1 MPLPRRRLVLVLAA
15 LAAVGLVAVVLAFVG
30 GSYARGRVL
39 PAAQEKLG
47 RPVAAA
53 DISVGFGRVVLA
65 DVVVSGPADPPDAPL
80 VRAPRVEV
88 SFELLPALAGRV
100 RVREIVVERA
110 RVTLRRYA
118 DGRDNFRDVVDHLR
132 GRGGPGGPA
141 GAARASVTLRQGA
154 LDAADEIRGVALRA
168 GTLDA
173 VLPPT
178 GPARVTLG
186 TVRAEAAGPAVAAER
201 LTATVPRS
209 ALGPERTFP
218 TVEVVGGS
226 VAPLHSLA
234 LTGIRGT
241 ARPTGTPGRVAVD
254 LRGGYGG
261 VAEELWTATGE
272 VVPAERRG
280 ALDITAARFTLDKL
294 RPILKDTP
302 IIEPAGTSIDAS
314 LKVTYADGALR
325 FDGGLR
331 VSGLSLFHPR
341 LGPAPVKRLDALAQV
356 RGAFMPGERHLKLDE
371 AAVTFRNVRLFASG
385 EAYQIGAKTAR
396 YEARLQVPPV
406 PCDVALGALPEEL
419 TPALK
424 GFRLAG
430 TFKLDLRTKIDMADL
445 DRTEL
450 QGEVGIRGCQVLEA
464 PPQASKI
471 AGGFTH
477 RVEVG
482 GREISFFVGP
492 DNPSFV
498 PYADISPAVYAALT
512 TTEDGGFFHHRGFIP
527 AGFRPALVR
536 NLKQGAFSL
545 GASTITMQMVKNALL
560 GKEKTLAR
568 KLQELF
574 LTWYVES
581 RLTKERIMEVYLNVI
596 EFGPFLYGIGPAA
609 RRYFGKPA
617 ATLTALEAAFFAS
630 ILPSPKRRYVQYC
643 KGALTPDW
651 DKYVRRILAKMH
663 ERGRITDE
671 EHEVYQVAELKFSR
685 DEFPGE
691 KECYG
696 QIAAAKSTVGAR
708 RVPGLVDDD
717 EPDVKPL
724 EGAEGAKATLL
735 PRRTRRLKV
744 PGDDPGADTGDDTP
758 PPPTKR
764 VRRVKG
770 TGARPAPGIEAIGD
784 LPRRTIPEPE
794 PVPPPRPVPPAK
806 PIPPAKPATPPTPP

>member
-1 MPLPRRRLVLVLAA
+1 MPRSRRRLALLLVA
-15 LAAVGLVAVVLAFVG
+15 LAVVGVVAVVLAFVG

-53 DISVGFGRVVLA
+53 DISVGLGRVILS
-65 DVVVSGPADPPDAPL
+65 DVVVSDPADPPDAPL

-88 SFELLPALAGRV
+88 HFELLPALAGRV
-100 RVREIVVERA
+100 RVREVVVERA
-110 RVTLRRYA
+110 RLTLRRYA
-118 DGRDNFRDVVDHLR
+118 DGRDNFRGVLDRLR
-132 GRGGPGGPA
+132 GRGGSGGT
-141 GAARASVTLRQGA
+141 AAPSHVRVTLRQGA
-154 LDAADEIRGVALRA
+154 LDAADEVRGVALRA
-168 GTLDA
+168 GTLD
-173 VLPPT
+173 VDLPAAGT
-178 GPARVTLG
+178 VRVTLG
-186 TVRAEAAGPAVAAER
+186 GARAEAAGPAVAAER
-201 LTATVPRS
+201 VTATMPRS
-209 ALGPERTFP
+209 ALGPALTFP

-241 ARPTGTPGRVAVD
+241 VKPTDTPGRVAVD

-294 RPILKDTP
+294 KPILKDAP
-302 IIEPAGTSIDAS
+302 IVEPAGTSIDAS
-314 LKVTYADGALR
+314 LKVTYSDGALR

-331 VSGLSLFHPR
+331 VSGLALFHPR
-341 LGPAPVKRLDALAQV
+341 LGPAPVKQLEALAQV
-356 RGAFMPGERHLKLDE
+356 RGAFMPRDRHLKLEE

-385 EAYQIGAKTAR
+385 EGYQIGARTAR

-406 PCDVALGALPEEL
+406 PCETALAALPEEL
-419 TPALK
+419 IPALK

-430 TFKLDLRTKIDMADL
+430 TFKLDLRTRIDMTDL

-482 GREISFFVGP
+482 GRELSFWVGP

-498 PYADISPAVYAALT
+498 PYTDISPAIFAALT

-527 AGFRPALVR
+527 SGFRSALIR

-560 GKEKTLAR
+560 GREKTLAR

-581 RLTKERIMEVYLNVI
+581 RITKERIMEVYLNVI

-617 ATLTALEAAFFAS
+617 STLTALEAAFFAS

-671 EHEVYQVAELKFSR
+671 EYAVYEVAELNFSR

-696 QIAAAKSTVGAR
+696 QIAAAKAAGTTK
-708 RVPGLVDDD
+708 RVPGLADDD
-717 EPDVKPL
+717 EPDVTPL
-724 EGAEGAKATLL
+724 AGAEGVKSTPL
-735 PRRTRRLKV
+735 PRRTRRLKTPAV
-744 PGDDPGADTGDDTP
+744 APGDDPGDDP
-758 PPPTKR
+758 PPPRTNR
-764 VRRVKG
+764 RQRVKAAV
-770 TGARPAPGIEAIGD
+770 TPGS
-784 LPRRTIPEPE
+784 P
-794 PVPPPRPVPPAK
+794 
-806 PIPPAKPATPPTPP
+806 

>member
-1 MPLPRRRLVLVLAA
+1 MPRRRRRLVIALAA
-15 LAAVGLVAVVLAFVG
+15 LAAVGVAGVALLLVG

-39 PAAQEKLG
+39 PAAREKLG

-53 DISVGFGRVVLA
+53 DVSVGLGRVVLA
-65 DVVVSGPADPPDAPL
+65 DVVVSGPNDPPDAPL

-88 SFELLPALAGRV
+88 GFALLPALAGRV
-100 RVREIVVERA
+100 RVRDVVVERA
-110 RVTLRRYA
+110 RVTLRLHA
-118 DGRDNFRDVVDHLR
+118 DGRDNFRDVLDRLR
-132 GRGGPGGPA
+132 GRGGSGDGAGGP
-141 GAARASVTLRQGA
+141 RPSVALRQGSV
-154 LDAADEIRGVALRA
+154 DVADERRGIALHA
-168 GTLDA
+168 SSFDVT
-173 VLPPT
+173 LPPT

-186 TVRAEAAGPAVAAER
+186 GVKAEAGGPQLAAEK
-201 LTATVPRS
+201 LVATVPRS
-209 ALGPERTFP
+209 ALGPEGTYP
-218 TVEVVGGS
+218 SVEVTGGS

-241 ARPTGTPGRVAVD
+241 AKPTETAGRVAVD

-272 VVPAERRG
+272 VVPAEKRG

-294 RPILKDTP
+294 KPILKDTP
-302 IIEPAGTSIDAS
+302 IVEPEKTSIDAS
-314 LKVTYADGALR
+314 LKITYADHALR

-331 VSGLSLFHPR
+331 VSALSLFHPR
-341 LGPAPVKRLDALAQV
+341 LGPVPVKQLDGLAQV
-356 RGAFMPGERHLKLDE
+356 RGAFMPQERHLKLDE
-371 AAVTFRNVRLFASG
+371 AAVTFRNVRLFAAG

-406 PCDVALGALPEEL
+406 PCEVALAALPAEL
-419 TPALK
+419 TPALQ

-430 TFKLDLRTKIDMADL
+430 TFKLDLRTKIDMTDL

-464 PPQASKI
+464 PPTASRI

-482 GREISFFVGP
+482 GREISFWVGP
-492 DNPSFV
+492 DNPGFV
-498 PYADISPAVYAALT
+498 PYADISPAIFAALT
-512 TTEDGGFFHHRGFIP
+512 TTEDGGFFHHHGFIP
-527 AGFRPALVR
+527 STFRSALIR
-536 NLKQGAFSL
+536 NLKKGAFSL

-560 GKEKTLAR
+560 ARDKTLAR

-574 LTWYVES
+574 LTWYVET

-596 EFGPFLYGIGPAA
+596 EFGPFLYGLGPAA

-617 ATLTALEAAFFAS
+617 STLTPLEAAFFAS

-663 ERGRITDE
+663 DRGRITDE
-671 EHEVYQVAELKFSR
+671 EYEVYQAAELKFSR

-696 QIAAAKSTVGAR
+696 QIAAAKSVAVAK

-717 EPDVKPL
+717 EPDV
-724 EGAEGAKATLL
+724 ATDDD
-735 PRRTRRLKV
+735 
-744 PGDDPGADTGDDTP
+744 GDPPKDTGV
-758 PPPTKR
+758 R
-764 VRRVKG
+764 VRRIRQGGGEPGEEGPQKA
-770 TGARPAPGIEAIGD
+770 TKRRRRIPGAAGRPGAAAPPADGDAPRPGRKPQAAPAAPPPAPPA
-784 LPRRTIPEPE
+784 
-794 PVPPPRPVPPAK
+794 PPA
-806 PIPPAKPATPPTPP
+806 PP